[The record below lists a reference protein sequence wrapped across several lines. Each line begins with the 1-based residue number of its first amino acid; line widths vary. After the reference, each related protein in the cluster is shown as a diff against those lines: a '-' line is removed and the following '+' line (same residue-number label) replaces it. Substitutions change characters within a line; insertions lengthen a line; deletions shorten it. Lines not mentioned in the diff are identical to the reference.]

1 MQIIIFLIEVSLIFL
16 LVEMD
21 DLSSKNVKVEST
33 QYSSYYSLNEIGDSV
48 LRLKGISSLEKK
60 IDIWK
65 NSSLKDEMIL
75 DFPDI
80 DIMSEFIRNRIID
93 DDKFKKA
100 FIEYMEYTQG
110 RYLSGEIT
118 QDEFKNALLN
128 PNPKLPTF

>member
-21 DLSSKNVKVEST
+21 NLSSKSAKTEST
-33 QYSSYYSLNEIGDSV
+33 QYSSYCSLNEIGDSV
-48 LRLKGISSLEKK
+48 LTLKGISLEKK

-80 DIMSEFIRNRIID
+80 DIMSNFIRDRVID
-93 DDKFKKA
+93 DEKFKQA
-100 FIEYMEYTQG
+100 FIDYMEYIQG

-118 QDEFKNALLN
+118 QDEFREALLN

>member
-1 MQIIIFLIEVSLIFL
+1 MQIIIFLIEVSLVFL

-21 DLSSKNVKVEST
+21 DLSSKSAKIEST

-48 LRLKGISSLEKK
+48 LTLKGLSLEKK

-80 DIMSEFIRNRIID
+80 DIMSEFIRDRVID
-93 DDKFKKA
+93 DEKFKQA
-100 FIEYMEYTQG
+100 FIDYMEYTQG

-118 QDEFKNALLN
+118 QDEFREALLN

>member
-1 MQIIIFLIEVSLIFL
+1 
-16 LVEMD
+16 MD
-21 DLSSKNVKVEST
+21 DLSSKNAKAEST
-33 QYSSYYSLNEIGDSV
+33 QYSSYCSLNEIGDSV
-48 LRLKGISSLEKK
+48 LTLKGISLQKK

-80 DIMSEFIRNRIID
+80 DIMSDFIRDRVID
-93 DDKFKKA
+93 DEKFKQA
-100 FIEYMEYTQG
+100 FIDYMEYTQG

-118 QDEFKNALLN
+118 QDEFREALLN

>member
-1 MQIIIFLIEVSLIFL
+1 MQIIIFLIEVSLVFL

-21 DLSSKNVKVEST
+21 DLSSKSAKIEST

-48 LRLKGISSLEKK
+48 LTLKGLSLEKK

-80 DIMSEFIRNRIID
+80 DIMSEFIRDRVID
-93 DDKFKKA
+93 DEKFKQD
-100 FIEYMEYTQG
+100 FIDYMEYIQG
-110 RYLSGEIT
+110 RYLSSEIT
-118 QDEFKNALLN
+118 QDEFREALLN

>member
-21 DLSSKNVKVEST
+21 DLASKHSEVASA
-33 QYSSYYSLNEIGDSV
+33 QYSSYYSLNEIGDTV
-48 LRLKGISSLEKK
+48 LILDGISIEKK

-75 DFPDI
+75 DFPDVE
-80 DIMSEFIRNRIID
+80 IMSNFIRDRIID
-93 DDKFKKA
+93 NEGFKQS

-118 QDEFKNALLN
+118 QDEFREALLN

>member
-1 MQIIIFLIEVSLIFL
+1 MQIIIFLIEVSLVFL

-21 DLSSKNVKVEST
+21 DLSSKSAKIEST

-48 LRLKGISSLEKK
+48 LTLKGLSLEKK

-80 DIMSEFIRNRIID
+80 DIMSEFIRDRVID
-93 DDKFKKA
+93 DEKFKQD
-100 FIEYMEYTQG
+100 FIDYMEYIQG

-118 QDEFKNALLN
+118 QDEFREALLN